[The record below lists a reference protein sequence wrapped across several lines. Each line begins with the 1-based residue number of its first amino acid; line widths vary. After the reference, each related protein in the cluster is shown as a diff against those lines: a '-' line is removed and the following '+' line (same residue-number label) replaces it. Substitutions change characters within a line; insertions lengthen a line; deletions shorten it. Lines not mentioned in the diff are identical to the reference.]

1 MDQLTSSQCNK
12 YKIKC
17 RSRKAKAR
25 SEGKQRRKY
34 SRLPRIVVNIFP
46 YEFLMYKMLKQ
57 TDCLYDYMTTYI
69 LITVGAPSTCPSPQ
83 FAELPLFS
91 QFSSSLNYLAIVKKA
106 KEVTLIS
113 KVSYCFGLVNH
124 FPLYSDNNSSMVATI
139 FVHWHKLQTY
149 MVENKRYQE
158 QFGNVSGTSSQ
169 HEDYQYNVICID

>member
-1 MDQLTSSQCNK
+1 MDQQTSSQCNK

-106 KEVTLIS
+106 KEVTLIFKGFLLFWTCES
-113 KVSYCFGLVNH
+113 FSIVFR
-124 FPLYSDNNSSMVATI
+124 
-139 FVHWHKLQTY
+139 Q
-149 MVENKRYQE
+149 
-158 QFGNVSGTSSQ
+158 
-169 HEDYQYNVICID
+169 

>member
-25 SEGKQRRKY
+25 SERKQRRKY

-106 KEVTLIS
+106 KEVTLIFKGFLLFWTCES
-113 KVSYCFGLVNH
+113 FSIVFR
-124 FPLYSDNNSSMVATI
+124 
-139 FVHWHKLQTY
+139 Q
-149 MVENKRYQE
+149 
-158 QFGNVSGTSSQ
+158 
-169 HEDYQYNVICID
+169 